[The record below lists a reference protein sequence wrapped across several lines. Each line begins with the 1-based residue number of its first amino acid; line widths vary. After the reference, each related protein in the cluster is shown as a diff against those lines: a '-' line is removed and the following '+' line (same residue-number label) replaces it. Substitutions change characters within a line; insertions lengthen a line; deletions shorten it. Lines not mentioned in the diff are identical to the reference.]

1 MNNDV
6 DVMKVLIDSGAD
18 VKTVDDHRC
27 IPLHLCTPLHLA
39 AWSNKSADVI
49 LVEAGADVNAKDYD
63 QQTPLYKAAG
73 YNDVNVVRVLIDNGA
88 DVRAE
93 DRYLN
98 TPMHHAESYTKS
110 ADVITALIEAGAVV
124 NEQWTLSTGQVS
136 DV

>member
-1 MNNDV
+1 MRKI
-6 DVMKVLIDSGAD
+6 MISK
-18 VKTVDDHRC
+18 
-27 IPLHLCTPLHLA
+27 HLCT
-39 AWSNKSADVI
+39 K
-49 LVEAGADVNAKDYD
+49 
-63 QQTPLYKAAG
+63 QQG
-73 YNDVNVVRVLIDNGA
+73 VNDVNVVRVLIDNGA